1 MDGKTHFIVGG
12 LVGIGVAKYIDVDL
26 TTAVSFTLLGGCVG
40 LVPDLDVKGTL
51 SKRIS
56 LNKKWLI
63 LLLGL
68 FGILLIAFSLDNNSG
83 MERWLNMTAGI
94 VLLTAPSLFVKQK
107 MMLLFTGLAVLV
119 TGIAWQSTWLI
130 MLGIYISIAS
140 RLPHRSYTHSLIGL
154 AYFAVLGH
162 YLELELQINGIM
174 HVCIIGY
181 ASHLILDMKW
191 LPRNRRGV
199 KLLQPFSK
207 LEL

>member
-12 LVGIGVAKYIDVDL
+12 LVGIGVSKYVGVDL

-51 SKRIS
+51 SKKIS

-68 FGILLIAFSLDNNSG
+68 FGLLLIAFSFDKSSG
-83 MERWLNMTAGI
+83 IERWLSMSAGI

-107 MMLLFTGLAVLV
+107 MMLLFTGLAVLA

-140 RLPHRSYTHSLIGL
+140 RLPHRSLTHSLIGL

-174 HVCIIGY
+174 LVCIIGY

-191 LPRNRRGV
+191 LPGNRRGV